1 MMGEKIT
8 IKKFFGT
15 IAYSFKITFNASKL
29 RPVIKILFMLFK
41 STLPFINIYL
51 LNSLL
56 NSLTADTVDEKFVIA
71 KALLLIGFTVIQSLS
86 NRIMG
91 IIEGLFNEK
100 AGVYCRN
107 LFIKKQ
113 MVLPM
118 SFSDTP
124 HGKDTI
130 SATKNKIDGNG
141 IYAIFDLFVELLSDI
156 YSFALAAAVLINFN
170 LLWAGIFLILILPG
184 CIANYRETAVFDKFD
199 YENIAQKRY
208 HSYYRSILTQ
218 QSTAKDVRMYN
229 LTDPLKEKYFKLHNK
244 YLKERRMWNLT
255 FLKLDFFYNLFPII
269 GMCVFLIA
277 LIAAKMNGSITVGE
291 LVMYSGIALT
301 YVSSASG
308 IANDFDNTLC
318 FVRWLQ
324 PVIEFFNV
332 PCPEEKEDGKELKDF
347 ESLEFRN
354 VYFKYPTSEDY
365 VLKGVSFRI
374 NKGESAAIIG
384 MNGAGKSTIVKLM
397 IGLYEI
403 ESGAILI
410 NGIPMGEYSNS
421 SQKKL
426 FSVLFQDFPKYS
438 FTLRENIA
446 LSDIERINED
456 EDIIRALKN
465 AGIDIENELNNPD
478 LDAYMS
484 RAFDDNGI
492 ELSKGQWQKIA
503 AARTYFKNAPVVIF
517 DEPSSALDAEA
528 EERIFNTFSAISE
541 NRTAIMIT
549 HHISGVRKS
558 NKIMV
563 LNNGIIEEMGTHEE
577 LIKNNGLYKEMFE
590 LQKSRYSPANAAQ
603 A

>member
-1 MMGEKIT
+1 MDEKIT
-8 IKKFFGT
+8 VKKFFAT
-15 IAYSFKITFNASKL
+15 VAYAFKVIFSASKAGPAL
-29 RPVIKILFMLFK
+29 KILFMLLK
-41 STLPFINIYL
+41 STLPFINVYI
-51 LNSLL
+51 LNDLL
-56 NSLTADTVDEKFVIA
+56 NSLTADVINTETVMS
-71 KALLLIGFTVIQSLS
+71 KAFLLVGFTVIQSLS

-91 IIEGLFNEK
+91 IVDGIFNEK
-100 AGVYCRN
+100 ITMYCKE
-107 LFIKKQ
+107 LFMKKQ

-124 HGKDTI
+124 HGRDTI
-130 SATKNKIDGNG
+130 SAAKNELGDL
-141 IYAIFDLFVELLSDI
+141 YAIFELFVDFVCTV
-156 YSFALAAAVLINFN
+156 YSFVLAAAVLIRFN
-170 LLWAGIFLILILPG
+170 LLWTFILIILVLPR
-184 CIANYRETAVFDKFD
+184 CISYSRETAVFDKFK
-199 YENIAQKRY
+199 YKNMAQRRY
-208 HSYYRSILTQ
+208 HSYYREILVQ
-218 QSTAKDVRMYN
+218 ESTAKDVRMYD
-229 LTDPLKEKYFKLHNK
+229 LTEPLKKKYFELHNK
-244 YLKERRMWNLT
+244 YLKESRQIEFA
-255 FLKLDFFYNLFPII
+255 FLRVRFFYQTLQNI

-277 LIAAKMNGSITVGE
+277 LINAKMNGSITVGE

-301 YVSSASG
+301 YISCVSG
-308 IANDFDNTLC
+308 VGRNFDYIMC

-354 VYFKYPTSEDY
+354 VYFKYPASEDY

-403 ESGAILI
+403 ESGEILI

-446 LSDIERINED
+446 LSDIEHINED

-590 LQKSRYSPANAAQ
+590 LQKSRYSPANASQ